1 MTGRFWFYLPSL
13 IIIAGLG
20 SYLSWV
26 KAHQNDQ
33 LAIINL
39 AAAQERREG
48 LDRFLSRQTDGR
60 KLISLAKN
68 LEKTEP
74 ELVEPIVLKAY
85 ELLPNSRDAAL
96 LASHYRTELK
106 EKVKELDPLYEE

>member
-1 MTGRFWFYLPSL
+1 MIGRFWFYLPSL

-26 KAHQNDQ
+26 NSRQASE
-33 LAIINL
+33 L
-39 AAAQERREG
+39 AAIELAATQERRESI
-48 LDRFLSRQTDGR
+48 DQFLTRQTDGR
-60 KLISLAKN
+60 KLISLAKRF
-68 LEKTEP
+68 EKTEP

-96 LASHYRTELK
+96 LASYYRPDLK
-106 EKVKELDPLYEE
+106 HRVKELDPLY